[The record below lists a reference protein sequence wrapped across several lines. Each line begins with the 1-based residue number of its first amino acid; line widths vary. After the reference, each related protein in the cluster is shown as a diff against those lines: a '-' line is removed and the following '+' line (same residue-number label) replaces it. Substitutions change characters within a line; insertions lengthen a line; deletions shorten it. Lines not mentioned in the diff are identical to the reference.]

1 MLTQMPI
8 STVHPAASALATL
21 REHLDLE
28 VAEFDEHGRYVLE
41 FEAMSA
47 IVDAVHEIEELLD
60 DDAKGDG
67 Q

>member
-8 STVHPAASALATL
+8 SAGHPAASALATL

-47 IVDAVHEIEELLD
+47 IVDAVDEIEDLLD
-60 DDAKGDG
+60 DNVEGSGA
-67 Q
+67 